1 MFLNERVG
9 GVYFEKIR
17 RRRTGYIQGATYPAY
32 TAFRENLAYTGD

>member
-1 MFLNERVG
+1 MFSNERVG

-17 RRRTGYIQGATYPAY
+17 RCGTRHIQGSAYPAY